1 VGGKKIAGG
10 PQQSDLLGMCDGR
23 FNRAETLVR
32 PGSYLDKNDT
42 PVGID
47 HYQVY
52 LAAPTGE
59 IASECLEALSFQ
71 EPLTAF
77 FAPLAEQ
84 LRVGQQ
90 LTFVQQISYIVLRI
104 SYLVTWRRCGCCV
117 AGQA

>member
-1 VGGKKIAGG
+1 
-10 PQQSDLLGMCDGR
+10 MCDGR

-32 PGSYLDKNDT
+32 SGSYLDKDDT

-59 IASECLEALSFQ
+59 IAGECFEALSFQ
-71 EPLTAF
+71 KPLAPF

-104 SYLVTWRRCGCCV
+104 SYLAIWRRYECCV